1 MAANTWRKARES
13 NSKGAINARLFSRQ
27 IPSPVGL
34 VFRYL
39 Y

>member
-1 MAANTWRKARES
+1 L

-34 VFRYL
+34 AFR
-39 Y
+39 